1 MEVKNEE
8 NPFEQYIKELG
19 NAGKTV
25 KDVIESVKLIVLTPE
40 QHKKFMD
47 AMCVLQGSHMWD
59 KNRKSHWKCLRCGK
73 KRRARKSKHE

>member
-1 MEVKNEE
+1 MEVKNKE

-19 NAGKTV
+19 NVGTTIKEAV
-25 KDVIESVKLIVLTPE
+25 EFVKLAILTPE

-47 AMCVLQGSHMWD
+47 TMCILQESHMWD
-59 KNRKSHWKCLRCGK
+59 KTRKSHWKCHRCGK